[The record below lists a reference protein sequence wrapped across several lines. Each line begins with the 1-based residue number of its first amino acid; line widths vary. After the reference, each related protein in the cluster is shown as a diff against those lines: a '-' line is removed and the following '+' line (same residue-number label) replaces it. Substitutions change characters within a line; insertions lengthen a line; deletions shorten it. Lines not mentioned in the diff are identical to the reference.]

1 MTGEITVVGGGLA
14 GSECAYQL
22 AERGMRVTLLEQK
35 PLTRSEAHYS
45 EQLAELVCSNSLR
58 AADMHN
64 AVGLIKEELR
74 RCGSLILACADVT
87 RVPAGGALAVDRDLF
102 SAEVTRRIDMH
113 PRISRVNRLVTEIP
127 SERPVVIAT
136 GPMTAEGLAAD
147 LARVIGIEH
156 LAYYD
161 SIAPIVIAE
170 SIEWDKVFS
179 ASRYDKGGDDAYVNC
194 PLDKEQYEAFVAAL
208 VAAEKMAINACEKPR
223 YFEGCLPI
231 EVMAERGPR
240 TLSFGP
246 MKPVGLTDPRTGRWP
261 KAVVQLRREDAE
273 GTAYNMV
280 GFQTRMTHAAQ
291 RATFA
296 LIPGLANARFERFGS
311 VHRNTFVN
319 APAVL
324 DESLQLRA
332 LPGVY
337 LAGQITGVEGYVE
350 SAACGLCVGVMLAE
364 RAHGRPG
371 APPPETT
378 ALGALLG
385 HLRRPAPDFQPSNVV
400 FSMFP
405 ALEAVVAPT
414 KKKQP
419 RAERREGLVQR
430 ALADLPSFAGFIA
443 NGSTNAQPAGAQP
456 VALAGE

>member
-1 MTGEITVVGGGLA
+1 VGITVVGGGLA

-22 AERGMRVTLLEQK
+22 AERGADVTLIEQK
-35 PLTRSEAHYS
+35 PLTRSAAHHLDG
-45 EQLAELVCSNSLR
+45 LAELVCSNSLR

-64 AVGLIKEELR
+64 AVGLIKEEMR
-74 RCGSLILACADVT
+74 RCGSLIMACADKT
-87 RVPAGGALAVDRDLF
+87 AVPAGGALAVDRELF
-102 SAEVTRRIDMH
+102 SAEVGKRIDAH
-113 PRISRVNRLVTEIP
+113 PRIQRVARVVEAIP

-136 GPMTAEGLAAD
+136 GPMTGELLTQD
-147 LARVIGIEH
+147 LARAIGSQH

-170 SIEWDKVFS
+170 SIDWGQVFS

-194 PLDKEQYEAFVAAL
+194 PLDKAQYEAFVAAL
-208 VAAEKMAINACEKPR
+208 VAAEKTELNACETPR

-240 TLSFGP
+240 TLAFGP

-261 KAVVQLRREDAE
+261 HAVVQLRREDQE

-296 LIPGLANARFERFGS
+296 LIPGLQNARFERFGS

-324 DESLQLRA
+324 DETLQLRA
-332 LPGVY
+332 MPGVF

-364 RAHGRPG
+364 RAHGRQC
-371 APPPETT
+371 APPAETT
-378 ALGALLG
+378 ALGALLS
-385 HLRRPAPDFQPSNVV
+385 HLRKPADDFQPSNVV

-405 ALEAVVAPT
+405 SLPTVASADAATQSAPR
-414 KKKQP
+414 KPKKQP
-419 RAERREGLVQR
+419 RKERREQLVKR
-430 ALADLPSFAGFIA
+430 ALDDLPSFAGYR
-443 NGSTNAQPAGAQP
+443 
-456 VALAGE
+456 

>member
-1 MTGEITVVGGGLA
+1 V
-14 GSECAYQL
+14 Q
-22 AERGMRVTLLEQK
+22 VTLIEQK
-35 PLTRSEAHYS
+35 PVTRSPAHNMDG
-45 EQLAELVCSNSLR
+45 LAELVCSNSLR

-64 AVGLIKEELR
+64 AVGLIKEEMR
-74 RCGSLILACADVT
+74 RCGSLIMACAAET
-87 RVPAGGALAVDRDLF
+87 KVPAGGALAVDRERF
-102 SAEVTRRIDMH
+102 SAEVSRRIDAH
-113 PRISRVNRLVTEIP
+113 PRIERVARIVSAIP

-136 GPMTAEGLAAD
+136 GPMTGEALTAD
-147 LARVIGIEH
+147 LVRVIGAEH

-170 SIEWDKVFS
+170 SIDWDQVFA

-194 PLDKEQYEAFVAAL
+194 PLNKEQYEAFVAAV
-208 VAAEKMAINACEKPR
+208 VAAEKAEINACEKPR

-240 TLSFGP
+240 TLAFGP

-261 KAVVQLRREDAE
+261 HAVVQLRREDQE

-296 LIPGLANARFERFGS
+296 LIPGLGNARYERFGS

-332 LPGVY
+332 LPGVF

-364 RAHGRPG
+364 RAHGR
-371 APPPETT
+371 ACSPPAETT
-378 ALGALLG
+378 ALGALLS
-385 HLRRPAPDFQPSNVV
+385 HLRKPAADFQPSNVV

-405 ALEAVVAPT
+405 ALPPVVDA
-414 KKKQP
+414 KRKQP
-419 RAERREGLVQR
+419 RKERREQLVKR
-430 ALADLPSFAGFIA
+430 ALDDLPAFV
-443 NGSTNAQPAGAQP
+443 GSR
-456 VALAGE
+456 

>member
-1 MTGEITVVGGGLA
+1 MSVERVTVIGAGLA

-22 AERGMRVTLLEQK
+22 AERGVEVTLYEQK
-35 PLTRSEAHYS
+35 PAARSAAHHLPG
-45 EQLAELVCSNSLR
+45 LAELVCSNSLR
-58 AADMHN
+58 AADVHN
-64 AVGLIKEELR
+64 AVGLIKEEMR
-74 RCGSLILACADVT
+74 RCGSLIMQCADAT
-87 RVPAGGALAVDRDLF
+87 AVPAGGALAVDRELF
-102 SAEVTRRIDMH
+102 SEAVTARIDAH
-113 PRISRVNRLVTEIP
+113 PRIRRLARVVDAIP

-147 LARVIGIEH
+147 IARVIGSEH

-170 SIEWDKVFS
+170 SIEWDRVFA

-194 PLDKEQYEAFVAAL
+194 PLDKAQYEAFVAAV
-208 VAAEKMAINACEKPR
+208 VAAEKMPLHVAEQPR

-240 TLSFGP
+240 TLAFGP

-261 KAVVQLRREDAE
+261 HAVVQLRREDQE

-291 RATFA
+291 RAAFA
-296 LIPGLANARFERFGS
+296 LIPGLGQARFERFGS

-319 APAVL
+319 APSVL
-324 DESLQLRA
+324 DERLQLRA

-337 LAGQITGVEGYVE
+337 MAGQITGVEGYVE

-364 RAHGRPG
+364 RVHGREA

-378 ALGALLG
+378 ALGALLC
-385 HLRRPAPDFQPSNVV
+385 HLHKPSDDFQPSNVV

-405 ALEAVVAPT
+405 ALPEAAST
-414 KKKQP
+414 GKKKQA
-419 RAERREGLVQR
+419 RKERRELLVQR
-430 ALADLPSFAGFIA
+430 ALDALPRFAGYR
-443 NGSTNAQPAGAQP
+443 GKPPAA
-456 VALAGE
+456 VAS

>member
-1 MTGEITVVGGGLA
+1 MSSERVTVIGAGLA

-22 AERGMRVTLLEQK
+22 AERGVEVTLYEQK
-35 PLTRSEAHYS
+35 PEARSAAHHLPG
-45 EQLAELVCSNSLR
+45 LAELVCSNSLR
-58 AADMHN
+58 AADLHN
-64 AVGLIKEELR
+64 AVGLIKEEMR
-74 RCGSLILACADVT
+74 RCGSLIMQCADET
-87 RVPAGGALAVDRDLF
+87 RVPAGGALAVDRELF
-102 SAEVTRRIDMH
+102 SQAVTERIDAH
-113 PRISRVNRLVTEIP
+113 PRIERIERVVAAIP

-147 LARVIGIEH
+147 IARAIGSEH
-156 LAYYD
+156 LSYYD

-170 SIEWDKVFS
+170 SIEWEQVFS

-194 PLDKEQYEAFVAAL
+194 PLDKAQYEAFVAAL
-208 VAAEKMAINACEKPR
+208 IAAEKMPLHAAEAPR

-240 TLSFGP
+240 TLAFGP

-261 KAVVQLRREDAE
+261 HAAVQLRREDQE

-291 RATFA
+291 RAAFA
-296 LIPGLANARFERFGS
+296 LIPGLGNARFERFGS

-324 DESLQLRA
+324 DAALQLRA

-337 LAGQITGVEGYVE
+337 MAGQITGVEGYVE
-350 SAACGLCVGVMLAE
+350 SAASGLCVGVMLAE
-364 RAHGRPG
+364 RVHGREV

-385 HLRRPAPDFQPSNVV
+385 HLRKESSDFQPSNVV

-405 ALEAVVAPT
+405 PLPESASAG

-419 RAERREGLVQR
+419 RKERRELLVQR
-430 ALADLPSFAGFIA
+430 ALDALPSFAGYR
-443 NGSTNAQPAGAQP
+443 GAVP
-456 VALAGE
+456 RAAAS